1 MIIYTLTMGKKKVVA
16 EVYQLWKS
24 FYFQALSVAVSAVAV
39 VVVAFVAAS

>member
-24 FYFQALSVAVSAVAV
+24 FYFQTLSVAVSAVAV